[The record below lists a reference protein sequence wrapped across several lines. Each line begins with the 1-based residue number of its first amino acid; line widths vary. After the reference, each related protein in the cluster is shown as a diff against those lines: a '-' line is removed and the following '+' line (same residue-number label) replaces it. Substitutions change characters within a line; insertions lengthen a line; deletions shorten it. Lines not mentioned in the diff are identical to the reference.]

1 MHFLAPIDSLRFF
14 FALRRPKPPRKKVFL
29 KQFFFLCIFLHS
41 FQRRFFFVYI
51 ISLVCSVVGVFVSFK
66 KTSKGYNNFFRLCSH
81 THKLLSYF
89 SCLIHVVFRYTL
101 KKASFSFFFFWSVHH
116 HNFILFFSTSS
127 IIAAAVGASA
137 FSCPIFV
144 GEEKIFFFV
153 IFFTFFPSLVK
164 FRFCSFHI
172 FLFEG

>member
-1 MHFLAPIDSLRFF
+1 MCAFPCFDRFPALFSLSRNDDPSHP
-14 FALRRPKPPRKKVFL
+14 AKKFSSNN
-29 KQFFFLCIFLHS
+29 FFFLCIFLHS
-41 FQRRFFFVYI
+41 TEDFFIY
-51 ISLVCSVVGVFVSFK
+51 LVCLVVGVFVSIK

-101 KKASFSFFFFWSVHH
+101 KKASFSFFFFGLFTITTS
-116 HNFILFFSTSS
+116 FFFSTSS

-144 GEEKIFFFV
+144 GEEKKNSILLYFSLFFLWFV
-153 IFFTFFPSLVK
+153 QIL
-164 FRFCSFHI
+164 
-172 FLFEG
+172 